1 MSSLD
6 LTSQSEINTRF
17 NEIIKQGEDKSNEY
31 KKTCKY
37 GLDNSSSTKNII
49 TNELIIKYFEALDGV
64 STNNLLGLIEQLLK
78 LQLDTIIRPRIH
90 DFLNAGENVS
100 PLQRIVFGFPDIEEL
115 KKIEEILMVLKENL
129 DRISIEYIE
138 NFFLMAMDYLNILL
152 ANTMGDVN
160 ILDNYS
166 QIFLDLV
173 QKCRKKSNTDNINDS
188 IKCTAYLIFLS
199 RNCVYFNKD
208 IIQKDINSN
217 QYKLSFER
225 DETNNKVFEAMFGG
239 NSAKF
244 SIRNRMFLELF
255 LCEKDEFSDSVQN
268 LLNNSD
274 IEETL
279 KSVQPLIDGNLDSFL
294 SNNGFKSN
302 YDLIKFHIQ
311 TIYKFIID
319 YEDIHKIFDDSQ
331 LFEKFSSL
339 KDECDKLEISE
350 DKMKFFQY
358 AFMKGGCIRDL
369 INIIYCMDLAFHKE
383 EKTSEFFHQTKEI
396 IFEIIFKFLE
406 NNRFLI
412 SLLFN
417 ENKYEKLLLN
427 SNLINPGKENIQFYL
442 KLIQNVKK
450 NKIKINYLTLLVHL
464 TLIKVE
470 GYQIKFVKQNERIM
484 DIPDDKVFKAER
496 KREESELKNIEN
508 LFETPE
514 ILTIYLKIFSNCLRT
529 SSDKTFMAI
538 NQIISNNLFFISKV
552 GQIDLINKSSD
563 LKLVEFYKY
572 FFKTLNYLDLNFF
585 QNIKSIVKI
594 DDVKTVLIGPFEE
607 NEKVSNYKNIKIR
620 KEIMLFYSKYHFLT
634 LYQFSE
640 NQLINTSLRVVKS
653 DVLNVISKNL
663 NFTKFFFEENE
674 EDIKTSKQ
682 ALSYLL
688 KGICIPV
695 YLSLWK
701 ILNYC
706 RLSGNE
712 QYSIYSLVFLFYESY
727 NYILKYIINK
737 KENNIEELNQIEETL
752 KDYFIEDFD
761 LEKIQQDLSE
771 SIEYFKNPNKN
782 DDENQNNNEEK
793 KAFSYLDVKLWIENF
808 GLLLSKFK
816 FYNEIYNYY
825 KNKDEESSNNNTSNL
840 TSTHTSIIIQRKQ
853 NLTPIERIEEFLK
866 HYKETKLDNEKNL
879 VLEYFEEGEEN
890 EDIASPLFQNII
902 KGYYVPI
909 YISPF
914 LPTNYKQEPEEIIR
928 ESDNSLSVG
937 NAEEKEAQNEE
948 EENSLL
954 DDNEISVNEED
965 PDEIARQEKLNLFKI
980 NYFQYSNTLIIE
992 VGQRL
997 FLSNPKFW
1005 QDKIVESPS
1014 TAKTM
1019 LVPLL
1024 TYQIYYLMQSVIYSN
1039 SVILPYSRDNLKLLI
1054 TSIDFLRLLCEDHN
1068 PLFQTMLIGNYIP
1081 HAKNQKFDFVKLIF
1095 DSSCEMTR
1103 IFTHVSKQK
1112 DTIESLGF
1120 MEQYESLIDL
1130 DEELNDFRIEI
1141 IQGTTQKNL
1150 SILGNNEF
1158 FAEYLETFSR
1168 FLELLESEEIFSSLC
1183 SNFVR
1188 FVNCFIE
1195 ENFVYSE
1202 PDVSSITNGLPP
1214 IKLLTKGENAFIHLL
1229 KTFEVK
1235 LGIEEDNFDN
1245 NILKDKTEVDLKKL
1259 GVKCSKLR
1267 QYLYE
1272 NYEELI
1278 ENPYFKIAF
1287 QIFVNIKHLSESD
1300 HPKQSSYKQILEDLS
1315 SPQND
1320 KAINSDLTLIG
1331 KEYYQF
1337 CSFLLMKND
1346 VMFGLDF
1353 KRWHGLGSLYVKL
1366 IPLEIQQYSNIL
1378 NTDKKKGEATN
1389 DKPNTPELDPFT
1401 GKQTIHKNKSISIHP
1416 GENDSKLMIK
1426 SLQKKKTVSEKY
1438 IETIRETVDSIK
1450 SKIEP
1455 SLLTIYYL
1463 RPKESVLINYNDVI
1477 TFCNKADYKDYFK
1490 KLSGLLDYYYTLS
1503 NIVEMRKR
1511 YRNKKL
1517 LLKLSELDLN
1527 QYEIYILIA
1536 SFVPNILLMLA
1547 APGNFFDWFIFIYEI
1562 FELLAILAI
1571 VGNYLYF
1578 KYINLKYIIP
1588 KQEIKQES
1596 NGDNNDS
1603 TVIIQNNENDN
1614 NNDEEITYS
1623 DILIYLK
1630 EPEILPFLWTFT
1642 FGFLG
1647 LIWPSFLSF
1656 QLFILF
1662 TISSTMKSVLDA
1674 IQNRYK
1680 QFLSTGFLLIILIL
1694 FYAAITLYFF
1704 NMNDDGTYLCQSY
1717 LECFLY
1723 LFNNGMRAGGL
1734 PFEMKIEEQPGF
1746 YTEFFYSWIFY
1757 FLIILIILNIVNGI
1771 IVDTFQEIRENNNTL
1786 YEEKKNTCFICQL
1799 NRTLFESNGI
1809 SFDDHVRKE
1818 HNILYYFCYLFKL
1831 HKTDAHDLNSVD
1843 FQVYNSINN
1852 SKVNFFPIDRA
1863 NGIEKENDEDD

>member
-1 MSSLD
+1 MSSIELS
-6 LTSQSEINTRF
+6 TQSDINHRF
-17 NEIIKQGEDKSNEY
+17 NQIIQQGEDKSNEY
-31 KKTCKY
+31 KNNCKY
-37 GLDNSSSTKNII
+37 GLDNSTSSNNII

-64 STNNLLGLIEQLLK
+64 STDNLLALIEQLLK

-90 DFLNAGENVS
+90 DFLTAGENIS
-100 PLQRIVFGFPDIEEL
+100 PIQRIVFGFPDIEKL
-115 KKIEEILMVLKENL
+115 KKVEEILMILKENL
-129 DRISIEYIE
+129 DRISINFIE

-152 ANTMGDVN
+152 ANTMGDAN

-188 IKCTAYLIFLS
+188 IKCTAYLIFIS
-199 RNCVYFNKD
+199 RNCVCFNNIIMKD
-208 IIQKDINSN
+208 VYNSYKYCFEKD
-217 QYKLSFER
+217 
-225 DETNNKVFEAMFGG
+225 DTNNKVFEAMFGG
-239 NSAKF
+239 NSSKF

-255 LCEKDEFSDSVQN
+255 LAEKDEFSESIHN
-268 LLNNSD
+268 LLTHSD
-274 IEETL
+274 LEESL
-279 KSVQPLIDGNLDSFL
+279 KSISSLIQNGLENYLSSNGIKTSF
-294 SNNGFKSN
+294 
-302 YDLIKFHIQ
+302 DLFNFNIQ
-311 TIYKFIID
+311 TIYKYIISC
-319 YEDIHKIFDDSQ
+319 EDIHKIFNDSE
-331 LFEKFSSL
+331 LFDKFTSLKVEYEKFDIP
-339 KDECDKLEISE
+339 KDKI
-350 DKMKFFQY
+350 KIFQY
-358 AFMKGGCIRDL
+358 GIMKGGCIRDL
-369 INIIYCMDLAFHKE
+369 INMIYCLDLIFLKEENVELFHK
-383 EKTSEFFHQTKEI
+383 TKEI
-396 IFEIIFKFLE
+396 ILDVLFESVKD
-406 NNRFLI
+406 NN
-412 SLLFN
+412 LLLPLLLN
-417 ENKYEKLLLN
+417 ENVYEKLLVTN
-427 SNLINPGKENIQFYL
+427 NYNPGRENLHFYL
-442 KLIQNVKK
+442 KLIQNIKK
-450 NKIKINYLTLLVHL
+450 KKIKCNYLSLLVHI
-464 TLIKVE
+464 TLIKID
-470 GYQIKFVKQNERIM
+470 GYQIKYVKQNEKLM
-484 DIPDDKVFKAER
+484 ETQEDKVFKAER
-496 KREESELKNIEN
+496 KREESEIKHIES
-508 LFETPE
+508 LFLTPE
-514 ILTIYLKIFSNCLRT
+514 ILTIYLKIFSNCLQT
-529 SSDKTFMAI
+529 SSEKSYMAI
-538 NQIISNNLFFISKV
+538 NQIISNNLFFITKA
-552 GQIDLINKSSD
+552 GKLDLINNANDMKMIELFKS
-563 LKLVEFYKY
+563 

-594 DDVKTVLIGPFEE
+594 DDVSIALTGPLNE
-607 NEKVSNYKNIKIR
+607 NQDVSNYKNIKIR

-634 LYQFSE
+634 LYKFSQ

-653 DVLNVISKNL
+653 DVLNVISQSL
-663 NFTKFFFEENE
+663 NFTKYFFEENE
-674 EDIKTSKQ
+674 NDIKTTKQ

-701 ILNYC
+701 ILHYC

-712 QYSIYSLVFLFYESY
+712 QYSIYSLVFLFYENY
-727 NYILKYIINK
+727 NYILKYIIQK
-737 KENNIEELNQIEETL
+737 KENGMEDINEFEEIL
-752 KDYFIEDFD
+752 KDYFIDDFNI
-761 LEKIQQDLSE
+761 EIVQKELSE
-771 SIEYFKNPNKN
+771 SIEYFINPNKN
-782 DDENQNNNEEK
+782 DDENENNNEEK
-793 KAFSYLDVKLWIENF
+793 KAFSYLDVNRWIENF
-808 GLLLSKFK
+808 GSLLSKFR
-816 FYNEIYNYY
+816 FYSEIYSYY
-825 KNKDEESSNNNTSNL
+825 KNKDDEESKNSNTYISHQN
-840 TSTHTSIIIQRKQ
+840 SIKKQ
-853 NLTPIERIEEFLK
+853 NLTLIEKIEDFIKTYTEM
-866 HYKETKLDNEKNL
+866 KEDNEQNL
-879 VLEYFEEGEEN
+879 VLEYFDEEDEN
-890 EDIASPLFQNII
+890 EDIAAPLFQNII
-902 KGYYVPI
+902 KGYYVPT
-909 YISPF
+909 YITPIF
-914 LPTNYKQEPEEIIR
+914 PTNYKH
-928 ESDNSLSVG
+928 
-937 NAEEKEAQNEE
+937 EKEEVTESNDSKISIGGEIKENEEQNSNEE

-954 DDNEISVNEED
+954 ENNQNISIDIDD

-980 NYFQYSNTLIIE
+980 NYFQYSNSLVIE
-992 VGQRL
+992 VAQRL

-1014 TAKTM
+1014 IAKTM
-1019 LVPLL
+1019 LVPLI

-1039 SVILPYSRDNLKLLI
+1039 AVILPYSKDNFKLLI
-1054 TSIDFLRLLCEDHN
+1054 KSIDFLRLLCEDHN
-1068 PLFQTMLIGNYIP
+1068 PLFQTMLMGNYIT

-1112 DTIESLGF
+1112 DSIEPLGF

-1130 DEELNDFRIEI
+1130 DEELNDFRVEI
-1141 IQGTTQKNL
+1141 IQGTTKNNL
-1150 SILGNNEF
+1150 SILGNSEF

-1214 IKLLTKGENAFIHLL
+1214 VKLLTKGENAFIYLL

-1235 LGIEEDNFDN
+1235 LGKEEESNFDN

-1267 QYLYE
+1267 KYLYE

-1287 QIFVNIKHLSESD
+1287 QIFVNIKHLSESE
-1300 HPKQSSYKQILEDLS
+1300 HPKKLSYKQILDDLS
-1315 SPQND
+1315 SAQND
-1320 KAINSDLTLIG
+1320 KAINSDSTLIG

-1353 KRWHGLGSLYVKL
+1353 KRWHGLGTLYAKL
-1366 IPLEIQQYSNIL
+1366 IPLEIQQYSNL
-1378 NTDKKKGEATN
+1378 LTTDKKKN
-1389 DKPNTPELDPFT
+1389 DSSKDVPNVPELDPFT
-1401 GKQTIHKNKSISIHP
+1401 GKHTIYKNKSINILP
-1416 GENDSKLMIK
+1416 GESDSKLMIK
-1426 SLQKKKTVSEKY
+1426 SLQKKKTVNEKY
-1438 IETIRETVDSIK
+1438 IEVIRETVDSIK

-1511 YRNKKL
+1511 YRNNKL
-1517 LLKLSELDLN
+1517 LLQLSELDLN
-1527 QYEIYILIA
+1527 QFEIYILIA
-1536 SFVPNILLMLA
+1536 SFVPNILLMLS
-1547 APGNFFDWFIFIYEI
+1547 APGNFFDWFILIYEI

-1571 VGNYLYF
+1571 IGNYLYF

-1596 NGDNNDS
+1596 N
-1603 TVIIQNNENDN
+1603 NDN
-1614 NNDEEITYS
+1614 NETTQIIIPHENEEENDEEITYY
-1623 DILIYLK
+1623 DILVYLK
-1630 EPEILPFLWTFT
+1630 EPEIIPFIWTFT

-1647 LIWPSFLSF
+1647 LFWPSFLSF

-1717 LECFLY
+1717 IECFLY

-1809 SFDDHVRKE
+1809 SFDEHVLKE

-1863 NGIEKENDEDD
+1863 NGIQKENDEDD